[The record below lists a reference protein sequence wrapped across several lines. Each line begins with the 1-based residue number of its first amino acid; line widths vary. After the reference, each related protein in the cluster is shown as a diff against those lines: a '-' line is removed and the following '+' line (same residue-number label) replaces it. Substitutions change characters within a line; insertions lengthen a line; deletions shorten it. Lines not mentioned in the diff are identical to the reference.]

1 MIDIDVAD
9 GGTGLA
15 IGFGIGQ
22 FVVVAERLTIVTCAD
37 ATGDVVLLSD
47 DVVPD
52 LVDGL
57 QVGTVARDGCH
68 VGHAGIHIS
77 GTHGVTHRLVLF
89 DHGLVGLAVGILAR
103 GQATTVEEVLGLVEI
118 FTVTCHEVEF
128 HESHLGNLMSGHTIH
143 LPLPKSDL
151 AADTVG
157 IADGDV
163 EEVALARGLIVGN
176 GTFEH
181 VAKVVELMAQHLD
194 LLPALGAMPLV
205 RVLGVHGPGGVEV
218 TVGLLSALHNL
229 EHRIDIGHK
238 TLVGIGLQRITGTFD
253 GLIDIGVVERETF
266 HLDVFGVL
274 ACQLTRSNLEI
285 AVTARLL
292 TLRKSQGDGHLA
304 AGLKA
309 LSPET
314 VTHLDL
320 GKWHRRDGVTRHLHR
335 CRLLSLH
342 CRGGQQGNCY
352 QKGFHRYFVFRL

>member
-1 MIDIDVAD
+1 M
-9 GGTGLA
+9 
-15 IGFGIGQ
+15 
-22 FVVVAERLTIVTCAD
+22 
-37 ATGDVVLLSD
+37 
-47 DVVPD
+47 
-52 LVDGL
+52 
-57 QVGTVARDGCH
+57 
-68 VGHAGIHIS
+68 
-77 GTHGVTHRLVLF
+77 THRLVLL

-128 HESHLGNLMSGHTIH
+128 HESHLGNLVSGHTIY
-143 LPLPKSDL
+143 LPLPQSDL
-151 AADTVG
+151 AADAVG

-205 RVLGVHGPGGVEV
+205 RVLGVHGPGGVKV
-218 TVGLLSALHNL
+218 TVGLLSALHDL

-266 HLDVFGVL
+266 HFDVFGVL

-342 CRGGQQGNCY
+342 CRGGQQGKCNQKMFHIYFYYLDYSSYSDYINYSNYKVIDIAWPSYVTIFWNVEASLSPASEAALTTWMRNC
-352 QKGFHRYFVFRL
+352 RLSSMPG